1 MHLRSKFRS
10 SYWPYFLIAPQ
21 IIVILIFFLWP
32 AEKAVIGSF
41 FRGDAFGIR
50 EHFVWL
56 DNFINL
62 FSDNTYLYSFF
73 ITLIFSFFVTF
84 LSMGVALLMAT
95 MINNVFR
102 GKRIYNALLIWPYA
116 VAPAI
121 AGMLWRFLFSP
132 SIGLFTY
139 VLNQLGYS
147 FNFQI
152 HAGQALFLITA
163 AASWQQF
170 SYNFVFF
177 LAGLQ
182 AIPHSLIEA
191 AAIDG
196 ASPFR
201 RFWSIIFPLLS
212 PTTFFL
218 MVMNFVYSFF
228 NTFGIIQ
235 IVTQG
240 GPANATNILV
250 YRVYRDGFVGLN
262 FGSSSAQSVI
272 LMVIVILLTLIQF
285 KYIEKR
291 VHY

>member
-95 MINNVFR
+95 MINNVIR

>member
-10 SYWPYFLIAPQ
+10 SYWPYFLITPQ

-32 AEKAVIGSF
+32 AEKALMGSF
-41 FRGDAFGIR
+41 FRGDAFGIQ

-56 DNFINL
+56 NNFINL
-62 FSDNTYLYSFF
+62 LSDNTYLYSFF
-73 ITLIFSFFVTF
+73 ITLLFSFFVTF
-84 LSMGVALLMAT
+84 FSMGLALLMAT
-95 MINNVFR
+95 MLNGIIR

-132 SIGLFTY
+132 SIGVLTY
-139 VLNQLGYS
+139 VLAKLGYT

-152 HAGQALFLITA
+152 HAGQALFLVTA

-182 AIPHSLIEA
+182 AIPYSLIEA

-196 ASPFR
+196 AGPLR

-250 YRVYRDGFVGLN
+250 YRVYRDGFIGLN

-272 LMVIVILLTLIQF
+272 LMAIVILLTLIQF

>member
-95 MINNVFR
+95 MINNVIR

-285 KYIEKR
+285 KYIEKK